1 MGVMYVNHNR
11 HIQHHQMRI
20 PIFTFIVCIAFCSL
34 FINAQAQITP
44 FPFPNGALDSIVNS
58 TLSPP
63 KLGLTLSGG
72 GVKGLAHIGVL
83 RMIDSLDIHIDYL
96 SATSMGSVVGA
107 LYAMGYSGDEI
118 KRIALTKVDWSRMLT
133 NPPPFDEVAFEEK
146 DEFGRYAVELPIDGF
161 LPTAPS
167 AFTEGQYILAL
178 FNYYTYRARAIRD
191 FSKLPI
197 SLRMMGSDIIN
208 GGSVRLDS
216 GSLAIAMRASM
227 AIPVVYTPIFFHD
240 RLLVDGGLDKNF
252 PVDEAISMG
261 AVQVI
266 GSYTGFRVYEKK
278 EISSPTRLIS
288 QTYAF
293 GSVKNARA
301 QMKRTA
307 VIINHTDGLRPYST
321 TDFLHYADIIRIGEE
336 EARKMLP
343 KLQHIA
349 AEQHR
354 KGIHNVRKLI
364 DEPKLPIEK
373 IEFLTAEDDPADP
386 SVAQFAAA
394 RLGLETGKIYTAEQ
408 IREAT
413 KQLYGTRF
421 FQNVYLAF
429 DSTSLKVHLKDSESD
444 HMKTAVYYD
453 SYSSIGVIL
462 NYTARQMG
470 FANSRLVLSTE
481 ISERLK
487 VQGNYQ
493 FYLGDKYRFWVK
505 PFFNYENIAGK
516 EVLQQYPDNQN
527 YNVERYDYGLGIG
540 YSTRINSGFL
550 FNFRRENDVLRRTRS
565 LLTRFKEIPRN
576 AYDHNSNVLQLNWT
590 QNSFNDV
597 FFPTKGSRT
606 SIDIGWRFRN
616 YFELNI
622 SPFENA
628 VDSGAFQRIISPQE
642 GQYVPK
648 QVGKILIRHQTFVP
662 IAPKVALTFG
672 INVGSLWDPVGGDS
686 LYLPNSVG
694 KDFAHRYVF
703 LNDRLYIGGSRLQ
716 QRNNRINFIGL
727 RPGEVATYSNV
738 SMFNIGVQYTPLRR
752 IYLNPSV
759 SYGFANLRGFNPFS
773 GLLRSDLR
781 MFGFGLKVGYQ
792 SPFGPVVITVENGNK
807 LWRTF
812 LSVGFPF

>member
-1 MGVMYVNHNR
+1 
-11 HIQHHQMRI
+11 MRI
-20 PIFTFIVCIAFCSL
+20 PIFNSVICAVFCSL
-34 FINAQAQITP
+34 TVNLQAQITP
-44 FPFPNGALDSIVNS
+44 FPFTIGDIDSIVNTTIS
-58 TLSPP
+58 SP

-83 RMIDSLDIHIDYL
+83 RMIDSLDIHIDYI

-107 LYAMGYSGDEI
+107 LYAMGYSGDDI
-118 KRIALTKVDWSRMLT
+118 KRIALTEVDWSRMLT

-146 DEFGRYAVELPIDGF
+146 DEFGRYAVELPMDG
-161 LPTAPS
+161 LKPTAPS
-167 AFTEGQYILAL
+167 SFIEGQYILSL
-178 FNYYTYRARAIRD
+178 FNYYTYRARGIRD

-197 SLRMMGSDIIN
+197 ALRMMGSDIIN

-227 AIPVVYTPIFFHD
+227 AIPVVYTPIFFQNK
-240 RLLVDGGLDKNF
+240 LLVDGGLDKNF
-252 PVDEAISMG
+252 PVDEVISMG
-261 AVQVI
+261 ANQVI

-278 EISSPTRLIS
+278 EISSPAKLIT

-307 VIINHTDGLRPYST
+307 VIINHTDGLRRFST
-321 TDFLHYADIIRIGEE
+321 TDFNRYAEIIEIGEE

-343 KLQHIA
+343 KLQRIA

-354 KGIHNVRKLI
+354 NGIYRNQKLLE
-364 DEPKLPIEK
+364 DPKLPIEK
-373 IEFLTAEDDPADP
+373 IEFLTAEDEPADP
-386 SVAQFAAA
+386 SVSQFAAA
-394 RLGLETGKIYTAEQ
+394 RLHLETGKTYTAEE

-429 DSTSLKVHLKDSESD
+429 DSTSLKVYLKDSEND

-470 FANSRLVLSTE
+470 LPNSRLVLSTE

-487 VQGNYQ
+487 VRGNYR
-493 FYLGDKYRFWVK
+493 FYLDNNYHFWAK
-505 PFFNYENIAGK
+505 PFFNYENIEGK
-516 EVLQQYPDNQN
+516 EVLQQYEGNIN
-527 YNVERYDYGLGIG
+527 YNVERYDYGVGIG
-540 YSTRINSGFL
+540 YSTTVNNGFF
-550 FNFRRENDVLRRTRS
+550 FNFRRERDVLRRIRS
-565 LLTRFKEIPRN
+565 PLTRYHNIPRN
-576 AYDHNSNVLQLNWT
+576 TYDHNSNVLQLNWT
-590 QNSFNDV
+590 HNSFNDV

-606 SIDIGWRFRN
+606 SIDLNWRFRN
-616 YFELNI
+616 YFEVKV
-622 SPFENA
+622 SAFEG
-628 VDSGAFQRIISPQE
+628 VRDSGALQRLISPQE

-648 QVGKILIRHQTFVP
+648 QVGKILLRHQTFVP
-662 IAPKVALTFG
+662 IAPQMTLTFG
-672 INVGSLWDPVGGDS
+672 INLGILWDPIGGDS
-686 LYLPNSVG
+686 LYLPNLGG
-694 KDFAHRYVF
+694 KDFSHRYVF
-703 LNDRLYIGGSRLQ
+703 LDDRLYIGGSRLQ
-716 QRNNRINFIGL
+716 QRDNRINFIGL
-727 RPGEVATYSNV
+727 RPGEISTYSNV
-738 SMFNIGVQYTPLRR
+738 SMFNIGVQYTPIRR
-752 IYLNPSV
+752 IFLNPSV
-759 SYGFANLRGFNPFS
+759 SYGFANPRGFNPFS
-773 GLLRSDLR
+773 GLLRSDLQ

-792 SPFGPVVITVENGNK
+792 SPFGPVVFTVENGNQ

>member
-1 MGVMYVNHNR
+1 
-11 HIQHHQMRI
+11 MRI
-20 PIFTFIVCIAFCSL
+20 PIFTVIVCVVFFFLIAH
-34 FINAQAQITP
+34 AQAQITP
-44 FPFPNGALDSIVNS
+44 FPFPKGYLDSIVNTS
-58 TLSPP
+58 LISP
-63 KLGLTLSGG
+63 KVGLTLSGG

-83 RMIDSLDIHIDYL
+83 RMIDSLDIHIDYI

-107 LYAMGYSGDEI
+107 LYAMGYSGDDI
-118 KRIALTKVDWSRMLT
+118 KRIALTEVNWSRMLT

-146 DEFGRYAVELPIDGF
+146 DEFGRYAVELPMDGIK
-161 LPTAPS
+161 PTAPS
-167 AFTEGQYILAL
+167 AFIEGQYILSL
-178 FNYYTYRARAIRD
+178 FNYYTYRSRAIRD

-197 SLRMMGSDIIN
+197 PLRIMGSDIIN

-240 RLLVDGGLDKNF
+240 KLLVDGGLDKNF

-266 GSYTGFRVYEKK
+266 GSYTGFRVYEKS
-278 EISSPTRLIS
+278 EISSPAKLIT

-307 VIINHTDGLRPYST
+307 VIINHTDGLRRYST
-321 TDFLHYADIIRIGEE
+321 TDFNRYAEIIQIGEV

-343 KLQHIA
+343 KLQRIA

-354 KGIHNVRKLI
+354 NGIHRTQKLLN
-364 DEPKLPIEK
+364 DPKLPIKK
-373 IEFLTAEDDPADP
+373 IEFLTAEDEPTTP
-386 SVAQFAAA
+386 SVSQFAAA
-394 RLGLETGKIYTAEQ
+394 RLDLEIGKTYTAEQ

-429 DSTSLKVHLKDSESD
+429 DSTSLKVHLKDSEND

-470 FANSRLVLSTE
+470 LPNSRLVLSTE

-487 VQGNYQ
+487 VRGNYR
-493 FYLGDKYRFWVK
+493 FYLDKNFHFWAK

-516 EVLQQYPDNQN
+516 EVLQQYEDNQN
-527 YNVERYDYGLGIG
+527 YNVERYDYGVGIG
-540 YSTRINSGFL
+540 YSTTVNSGFL
-550 FNFRRENDVLRRTRS
+550 FNFRREHDVLRRTRS
-565 LLTRFKEIPRN
+565 ILTRYKTIPRN

-590 QNSFNDV
+590 YNSFNDV

-606 SIDIGWRFRN
+606 SIDLNWRFRN
-616 YFELNI
+616 YFEVKVSALEGVI
-622 SPFENA
+622 
-628 VDSGAFQRIISPQE
+628 DSGALQRLISPQE

-648 QVGKILIRHQTFVP
+648 HVGKILLRHQTFVP
-662 IAPKVALTFG
+662 IAPKMALTFG
-672 INVGSLWDPVGGDS
+672 FNFGILWDPIGGDS
-686 LYLPNSVG
+686 LYLPNSSG
-694 KDFAHRYVF
+694 KDFSHRYVF
-703 LNDRLYIGGSRLQ
+703 LDDRLYIGGSRLQ
-716 QRNNRINFIGL
+716 QRDNRINFIGL
-727 RPGEVATYSNV
+727 RPGEISTYSNV
-738 SMFNIGVQYTPLRR
+738 SMVNIGIQYTPVRR
-752 IYLNPSV
+752 IFLNPSV
-759 SYGFANLRGFNPFS
+759 SYGFANLRGFNLFS

-781 MFGFGLKVGYQ
+781 MFGYGLKVGYQ
-792 SPFGPVVITVENGNK
+792 SPFGPVVFTVENGNQ

>member
-1 MGVMYVNHNR
+1 
-11 HIQHHQMRI
+11 MRI
-20 PIFTFIVCIAFCSL
+20 PIFNIVICAVFCSL
-34 FINAQAQITP
+34 TVNVQAQTSP
-44 FPFPNGALDSIVNS
+44 FPFTIGDLDSIVNA
-58 TLSPP
+58 TIASP
-63 KLGLTLSGG
+63 KIGLTLSGG

-83 RMIDSLDIHIDYL
+83 RMIDSLDIHIDYM

-107 LYAMGYSGDEI
+107 LYAMGYSGDDI
-118 KRIALTKVDWSRMLT
+118 KRIALTEVDWSRMLT

-146 DEFGRYAVELPIDGF
+146 DEFGRYAVELPMDG
-161 LPTAPS
+161 LKPSAPS
-167 AFTEGQYILAL
+167 AFIEGQYILSL
-178 FNYYTYRARAIRD
+178 FNFYTYRARAIRD

-197 SLRMMGSDIIN
+197 PLRIMGSDIIN

-240 RLLVDGGLDKNF
+240 KLLVDGGLDKNF

-278 EISSPTRLIS
+278 EISSPAKLIT

-307 VIINHTDGLRPYST
+307 VIINHTDGLRRYST
-321 TDFLHYADIIRIGEE
+321 TDFSRYAEIIQIGED

-343 KLQHIA
+343 KLQRIA

-354 KGIHNVRKLI
+354 NGIYRNQKLLE
-364 DEPKLPIEK
+364 DPKLPIEK
-373 IEFLTAEDDPADP
+373 IEFLTAEDEPADP
-386 SVAQFAAA
+386 SVSQFAAA
-394 RLGLETGKIYTAEQ
+394 RLDLETGKTYTAEQ

-413 KQLYGTRF
+413 KRLYGTRF

-470 FANSRLVLSTE
+470 LPNSRLVLSTE

-487 VQGNYQ
+487 VRGNYQ
-493 FYLGDKYRFWVK
+493 FYLDKKFHFWAK

-516 EVLQQYPDNQN
+516 EVLQQYEDNQN
-527 YNVERYDYGLGIG
+527 YNVERYDYGVGIG
-540 YSTRINSGFL
+540 YSTTVNSGFL
-550 FNFRRENDVLRRTRS
+550 FNFRREHDVLKRTRS
-565 LLTRFKEIPRN
+565 ILTRFGNMPRN

-606 SIDIGWRFRN
+606 SIDLGLRFRN
-616 YFELNI
+616 FFELNI
-622 SPFENA
+622 SAFEGS
-628 VDSGAFQRIISPQE
+628 VDSGAFQRLISPQE
-642 GQYVPK
+642 GQFVPK
-648 QVGKILIRHQTFVP
+648 QVGKILLRHQTFVP
-662 IAPKVALTFG
+662 LSPTVALTFG
-672 INVGSLWDPVGGDS
+672 INLGVLWDPDGGDS

-694 KDFAHRYVF
+694 KDFSHRYVF

-716 QRNNRINFIGL
+716 QRDNRINFIGL
-727 RPGEVATYSNV
+727 RPGEVSSYSNV
-738 SMFNIGVQYTPLRR
+738 SMFNIGVQYTPVRR
-752 IYLNPSV
+752 IFLNPSV
-759 SYGFANLRGFNPFS
+759 SYGFANPRGFNSFS
-773 GLLRSDLR
+773 GLLRSDLQ

-792 SPFGPVVITVENGNK
+792 SPFGPVVFTVENGND